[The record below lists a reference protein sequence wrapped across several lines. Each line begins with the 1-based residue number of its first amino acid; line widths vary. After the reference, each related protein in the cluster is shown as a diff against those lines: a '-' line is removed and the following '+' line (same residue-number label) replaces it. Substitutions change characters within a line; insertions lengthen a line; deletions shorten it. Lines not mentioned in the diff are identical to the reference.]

1 MTHQAPLLHVP
12 GRGGIWRRYKL
23 PGTSTIN
30 AAPWHDA
37 IAQRAPV
44 GTCRRDGGYL
54 FPAGQPYTNAGS
66 ARQWYPAAC
75 ATCHEQTAAPG
86 PAPPKKRARR

>member
-1 MTHQAPLLHVP
+1 MTHQSPLVHVP
-12 GRGGIWRRYKL
+12 GRGGIWRRYL
-23 PGTSTIN
+23 LDDRRHIN

-54 FPAGQPYTNAGS
+54 FPAGQPYANQGS
-66 ARQWYPAAC
+66 ARQWYPTAC
-75 ATCHEQTAAPG
+75 ATCKEHTAAPG
-86 PAPPKKRARR
+86 PAPRKKRGR